1 MVITMKKMQDLRP
14 LNTCQKLIANL
25 KETVKFKES
34 TLVFCTLPDDGG
46 PSNSTIDTYD
56 LIPGSLR
63 LSLILSWQILRRKP
77 LLLFSFYWHEALR
90 AEKRKHLVKTL
101 GILTFMPLAFDR
113 RF

>member
-1 MVITMKKMQDLRP
+1 M
-14 LNTCQKLIANL
+14 
-25 KETVKFKES
+25 KFKES

-56 LIPGSLR
+56 LIPGSQR

-77 LLLFSFYWHEALR
+77 LLLFFFNNWHEALR
-90 AEKRKHLVKTL
+90 AEKRKPLVKTV
-101 GILTFMPLAFDR
+101 GILTFMPSAFDR

>member
-1 MVITMKKMQDLRP
+1 MKKMQDLRP

-56 LIPGSLR
+56 LIPGSQR

-77 LLLFSFYWHEALR
+77 LLLFFFLTIGT
-90 AEKRKHLVKTL
+90 KR
-101 GILTFMPLAFDR
+101 
-113 RF
+113 